1 MVERSLSMRE
11 IFVRW
16 PTISS
21 HFCSTCL
28 HIKGQK
34 LESSLPASS
43 HSYGIVMALALKLKD
58 NFSILIILSI
68 SMFCLCSEAAEGD
81 LQGQNLVKA
90 LSCFNNKL
98 IYVGCDEAYR
108 LNPSGN
114 INIPVE
120 ATDLFCSGA
129 CLTEAQLV
137 LNCIDDIL
145 SNFIFYNKATV
156 QQMRYALNAGCSF
169 SRQRGNFNL
178 AAYIGGETNNA
189 PKLPILRR
197 SYLFI
202 LAAAAAVY
210 LI

>member
-1 MVERSLSMRE
+1 
-11 IFVRW
+11 
-16 PTISS
+16 
-21 HFCSTCL
+21 
-28 HIKGQK
+28 
-34 LESSLPASS
+34 
-43 HSYGIVMALALKLKD
+43 MALALKLK
-58 NFSILIILSI
+58 NSFSILIILPI

-81 LQGQNLVKA
+81 LQGQNLVEA

-129 CLTEAQLV
+129 CLTEAQQV
-137 LNCIDDIL
+137 LNCIDDVL

-178 AAYIGGETNNA
+178 AEYIGGETNNA
-189 PKLPILRR
+189 PKLPILRK

-202 LAAAAAVY
+202 LAAAAAAVY
-210 LI
+210 